1 MRKKPRSGVV
11 FLRPRTRERAKP
23 FYEEVNVKVSKQP
36 ARMQHGF
43 TLVELMIVVAII
55 GVLAATAL
63 PQYGNYVSRARAAN
77 AAAELVAVRSA
88 IALCRQE
95 RGSVTGCSAGTN
107 GIPTPAVTANII
119 SVQSIVDGVIE
130 VTTGA
135 TSASGANL
143 TIIDTPGVSSNSAVL
158 AWVNTGSSCDPARGF
173 RASAGDCP

>member
-1 MRKKPRSGVV
+1 MKS
-11 FLRPRTRERAKP
+11 
-23 FYEEVNVKVSKQP
+23 NKQP
-36 ARMQHGF
+36 ARAQHGF

-95 RGSVTGCSAGTN
+95 RGSVIGCSAGSN
-107 GIPTPAVTANII
+107 GIPTLAVTANIV
-119 SVQSIVDGVIE
+119 SVESIADGVIQ

-135 TSASGANL
+135 TSGTGANL
-143 TIIDTPGVSSNSAVL
+143 TIIDTPGVSSDSAVM
-158 AWVNTGSSCDPARGF
+158 AWVNTGSSCNETRGF
-173 RASAGDCP
+173 RHDAGDCP